1 MANWQMHSVGEL
13 GAKSYVAREKLNAA
27 AFSAFLM
34 DPDINNPVRH
44 LLVWGF
50 IAIDSSSC
58 RYNFKV
64 PGVII
69 SGEAGKGKSYL
80 MKLVEN
86 MLHKGQVRTVHR
98 ASACSKDEGMFLVL
112 TLGIV

>member
-44 LLVWGF
+44 LFVGLLWF
-50 IAIDSSSC
+50 IVAD
-58 RYNFKV
+58 F
-64 PGVII
+64 
-69 SGEAGKGKSYL
+69 
-80 MKLVEN
+80 
-86 MLHKGQVRTVHR
+86 
-98 ASACSKDEGMFLVL
+98 
-112 TLGIV
+112 IVF

>member
-44 LLVWGF
+44 LLVFGF
-50 IAIDSSSC
+50 IVVDSS
-58 RYNFKV
+58 
-64 PGVII
+64 
-69 SGEAGKGKSYL
+69 
-80 MKLVEN
+80 
-86 MLHKGQVRTVHR
+86 
-98 ASACSKDEGMFLVL
+98 
-112 TLGIV
+112 